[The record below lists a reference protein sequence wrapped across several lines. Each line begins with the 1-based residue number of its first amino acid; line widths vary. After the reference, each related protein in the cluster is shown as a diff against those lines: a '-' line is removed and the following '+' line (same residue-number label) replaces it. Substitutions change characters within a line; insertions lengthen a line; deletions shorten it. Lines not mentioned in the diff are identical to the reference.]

1 MTPCDESAVI
11 FIISDFISLHGKTL
25 GLGLLEDNTLLS
37 EILILFTEIEHG
49 KSMSFNILD
58 AIESTFD
65 KDISKP
71 ILNKPSLRLTISGA
85 KSFFLASAGI
95 LTPTISVP
103 LGAFLNLIDISLL
116 IAFISMELLSLYKL
130 FSRATYVLYSH
141 NI

>member
-1 MTPCDESAVI
+1 
-11 FIISDFISLHGKTL
+11 
-25 GLGLLEDNTLLS
+25 
-37 EILILFTEIEHG
+37 
-49 KSMSFNILD
+49 MSFNILY

-71 ILNKPSLRLTISGA
+71 ILDKPSLRLTISGA